1 MDRAKL
7 QTLNGSCRLSPGDG
21 DGLLCVVAL
30 GTHKA
35 PWDPVFRGR
44 DIYVAEGVQ
53 PDPEG
58 GIAADVR
65 PRPRVD
71 LHLHS
76 NELLIDF
83 APHRVAHDVVHHHV
97 RSGCRDRDGVAAPT
111 TDPEA
116 AYAAVADV
124 HTQEERLHVELG
136 VLHAH
141 LTVRV
146 SRLQTV
152 GKLGVDG
159 GGVRQALGRAED
171 LQRGHGGGHDFVVG
185 GVRAQDEVGDER
197 GDAECDDGEN

>member
-1 MDRAKL
+1 
-7 QTLNGSCRLSPGDG
+7 
-21 DGLLCVVAL
+21 VAL

-35 PWDPVFRGR
+35 PCDPVGRGR
-44 DIYVAEGVQ
+44 DIDVAEGVQ
-53 PDPEG
+53 PHPEG

-71 LHLHS
+71 LHLHR
-76 NELLIDF
+76 NQLLVDF
-83 APHRVAHDVVHHHV
+83 APHRVAHDVVDHHV
-97 RSGCRDRDGVAAPT
+97 RSGRRDRDGVAAPA
-111 TDPEA
+111 TDAEA

-124 HTQEERLHVELG
+124 HAQEERLQVELG

-141 LTVRV
+141 LAVGV
-146 SRLQTV
+146 SRSQAV
-152 GKLGVDG
+152 GELGVDG

-197 GDAECDDGEN
+197 GDAEYKDGEN